1 MNELQTLKELLLKNE
16 LEDFDELKSNFNKL
30 ESEFNSSEHIK
41 NIISPVVTTA
51 IKDNIKSSRDDVVD
65 SLYPIIG
72 NMITKY
78 VSRTFEDMINSINN
92 KIRNL

>member
-1 MNELQTLKELLLKNE
+1 MNELQKLKELLLKNE

-51 IKDNIKSSRDDVVD
+51 IKDNIK
-65 SLYPIIG
+65 
-72 NMITKY
+72 
-78 VSRTFEDMINSINN
+78 
-92 KIRNL
+92 